1 VQHEG
6 RAAVEVTTIVLLPP
20 TTHARATT
28 DDVSAARQRARE
40 IEQVEEEEE
49 EELHRS
55 GLRIVRSLVAACP
68 LYPDYYPDL
77 PSCRGS

>member
-6 RAAVEVTTIVLLPP
+6 RAAVEVTTIVLLLP
-20 TTHARATT
+20 TTHARATA

-40 IEQVEEEEE
+40 IEQAEEE